1 MKDIKMKNDKN
12 EQKERLEGSK
22 GEGRKRR
29 LQRRKRQIKRVL
41 KRETKQLL
49 HYRRAEFYESV
60 KIDYS

>member
-1 MKDIKMKNDKN
+1 MIKN

-49 HYRRAEFYESV
+49 HYRRVEFYESV